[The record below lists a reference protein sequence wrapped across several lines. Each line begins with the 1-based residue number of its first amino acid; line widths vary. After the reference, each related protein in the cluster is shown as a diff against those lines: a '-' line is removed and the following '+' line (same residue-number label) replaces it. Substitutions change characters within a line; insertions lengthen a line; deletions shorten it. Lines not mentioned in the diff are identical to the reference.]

1 MTVFEVFSR
10 AVPKVSGP
18 ALCTIFEAIGA
29 VQDVIVSRLLVKRSE
44 LLVSDY
50 DATLT
55 YAAGKKEKMLPEE
68 FLGFVDR
75 PYLADATRLNPL
87 RGQGLAGTETGE
99 PQFYKTKGHLL
110 TIYPTPTEETVVYA
124 PFYARPETPTE
135 MDDELPFWG
144 MFDSAFVDAVV
155 PVLSLGVT
163 AAGEAGFR
171 ATIESQV
178 DLVLQ
183 AKDMSDEQ
191 LLADSINDVDQD

>member
-29 VQDVIVSRLLVKRSE
+29 VQDVIVSRLLSQRSD
-44 LLVSDY
+44 LLVSDFV
-50 DATLT
+50 DSLT
-55 YAAGKKEKMLPEE
+55 FAAGKKNKQLADD
-68 FLGFVDR
+68 FLGLTDR
-75 PYLADATRLNPL
+75 PYLESGLRLNPL
-87 RGQGLAGTETGE
+87 KGQGDAGTATG
-99 PQFYKTKGHLL
+99 PPRYYKVKGQMLSV
-110 TIYPTPTEETVVYA
+110 YPVPTETTVVYV
-124 PFYARPETPTE
+124 PFFARPEKPTE

-155 PVLSLGVT
+155 PVLSLGVS

-171 ATIESQV
+171 AAIESQV

-183 AKDMSDEQ
+183 AKAAADEQ
-191 LLADSINDVDQD
+191 LLADSINNIDSY